1 MSALSETKKI
11 GDLNFVPFLSSG
23 QIQDRIRQI
32 AAEINTD
39 FEDDTPIFVPI
50 LNGAFMF
57 AADLMKEITSP
68 CEVSFVKLA
77 SYHGTRSTGEIEE
90 ILGLQSDIRG
100 RQVIL
105 VEDIVDTGLT
115 MDRLLKTF
123 REFQPAGISVATLF
137 VKPEALQVSLP
148 LRYKGFEIPN
158 KFIVGYG
165 LDYNGLGRNSRDIYQ
180 KAD

>member
-1 MSALSETKKI
+1 
-11 GDLNFVPFLSSG
+11 
-23 QIQDRIRQI
+23 
-32 AAEINTD
+32 
-39 FEDDTPIFVPI
+39 
-50 LNGAFMF
+50 
-57 AADLMKEITSP
+57 
-68 CEVSFVKLA
+68 VKLA